1 MMHRLSARLRNAL
14 LAFVCSTSALAG
26 QQFAEIGDLALDS
39 GDVVKNC
46 RVGYRT
52 FGELNEQRSNA
63 VIFPT
68 WFGGTSADLANH
80 GKVGPGAI
88 ADSDR
93 YFIVAIDALGNGV
106 SCSPSNSKLES
117 GKRFFSLST
126 ADMVRSQYWLLTEQ
140 LGIERAHAVIGIS
153 LGGMQTFRWLEM
165 YPGYMD
171 KAVIIDGS
179 PKMTSYD
186 LLQWRVHK
194 DVIQALQRKKAS
206 DAEIG
211 SIIARLSFLT
221 LFTPD
226 YFVETVA
233 PEAIDDFLEPTY
245 RPNPAFRAR
254 DYVSQLDAMMN
265 HDVTDT
271 VTGIMA
277 GRENVDILIIGTPSD
292 QMVNPV
298 PAEELAS
305 AIRADYVAIDS
316 NCGHIGSS
324 CENERVT
331 SEVAAFLE

>member
-1 MMHRLSARLRNAL
+1 MMHRAGARLRNAL
-14 LAFVCSTSALAG
+14 LVFVCTTNALAD
-26 QQFAEIGDLALDS
+26 QQLAAIGDFTLDS

-52 FGELNEQRSNA
+52 FGELNEQRSNV

-68 WFGGTSADLANH
+68 WFGGTSADLAKH
-80 GKVGPGAI
+80 GKIGPGAI

-93 YFIVAIDALGNGV
+93 YFIITIDALGNGI

-117 GKRFFSLST
+117 GKRFIALST
-126 ADMVRSQYWLLTEQ
+126 ADMVRSQYRLLTEQ
-140 LGIERAHAVIGIS
+140 LGIERVHAIIGIS
-153 LGGMQTFRWLEM
+153 MGGMQTFRWVEM
-165 YPGYMD
+165 YPGFMD

-186 LLQWRVHK
+186 LLQWHIHK
-194 DVIQALQRKKAS
+194 DVIRTLQRNGAS

-211 SIIARLSFLT
+211 SVISRLSFLT

-226 YFVETVA
+226 YFVETIS
-233 PEAIDDFLEPTY
+233 PEAIDGFLEPTY
-245 RPNPAFRAR
+245 QPNAAFRAD

-265 HDVTDT
+265 HDVAAT
-271 VTGIMA
+271 VPEIMA
-277 GRENVDILIIGTPSD
+277 GREDVDILIIGTPSD

-298 PAEELAS
+298 PAKKLAQ
-305 AIRADYVAIDS
+305 AIGADYVAIDS

-324 CENERVT
+324 CENQRVT
-331 SEVAAFLE
+331 SEVAAFLK